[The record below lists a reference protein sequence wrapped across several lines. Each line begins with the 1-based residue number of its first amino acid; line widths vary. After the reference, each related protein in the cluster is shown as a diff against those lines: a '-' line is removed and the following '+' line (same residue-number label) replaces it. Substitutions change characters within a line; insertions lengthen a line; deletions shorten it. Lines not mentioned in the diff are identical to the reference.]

1 MTSIPLPEHSGT
13 GLSLPPP
20 GLTWGIKR
28 SFVKYLS
35 YLPDAAVSAAD
46 GADIVNGSF
55 FNFAPDGGDFDPST
69 GLGTLQFKGDV
80 RLSGHGGMMRV
91 RLLNPWVTVTGAGAE
106 LGVSGHASDTPSRI
120 PTIPPVLA
128 ELSAGTPLLTE
139 GRLLWLDLTT
149 RLSADGTGVFNDQYP
164 LGQEMDPLFIH
175 VPGPADP

>member
-1 MTSIPLPEHSGT
+1 MTNTPLPDHSGT
-13 GLSLPPP
+13 SLRLPPP

-35 YLPDAAVSAAD
+35 YLPDAAVSAAA
-46 GADIVNGSF
+46 GADIVDGSF

-91 RLLNPWVTVTGAGAE
+91 RLLNPRVTVTATGTE
-106 LGVSGHASDTPSRI
+106 LGVSDHVSDRPARI
-120 PTIPPVLA
+120 PTALPVLA
-128 ELSAGTPLLTE
+128 ELSGGTPLLTE
-139 GRLLWLDLTT
+139 GRLLWLDLMT

-175 VPGPADP
+175 IPGFAGA